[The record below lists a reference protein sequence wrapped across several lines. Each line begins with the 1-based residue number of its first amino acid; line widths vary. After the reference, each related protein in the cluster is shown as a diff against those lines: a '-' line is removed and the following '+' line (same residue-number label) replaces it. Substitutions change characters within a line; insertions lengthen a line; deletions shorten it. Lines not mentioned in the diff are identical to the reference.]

1 MSAKQLMDVAEKLYQ
16 KGHISYPR
24 TETTAYP
31 PTMNMMNLI
40 RMFENGITYSDYSKK
55 LIH

>member
-1 MSAKQLMDVAEKLYQ
+1 MSAKQLMDEAEKLYQ
-16 KGHISYPR
+16 TGHISYPR

-40 RMFENGITYSDYSKK
+40 RLFENGSSFSDYSKK